1 MSADAVTNRRMTE
14 APPMRTDDFQIGPVR
29 SKAVLRLKSW
39 LPEHLDGNRRALLGE
54 RELPSQVG
62 STLAGSVPAL
72 CLGPGEWLVVSH
84 EHAASQLREQSG
96 SDLAEQGIAMIDL
109 SDGIAAFDVSGPL
122 AREVLSKG
130 CGLDF
135 HPSVFR
141 IGHCARTR
149 FAQVP
154 LVIDLANESPCFDLY
169 VARSYLSYL
178 RSWLTDA
185 AAEFRSSSI

>member
-1 MSADAVTNRRMTE
+1 
-14 APPMRTDDFQIGPVR
+14 MRTDDFQIGPVR

-62 STLAGSVPAL
+62 STLAGSVRAL
-72 CLGPGEWLVVSH
+72 CLGPGEWLVLSH

-178 RSWLTDA
+178 SSWLTDA